1 MHAIPAPRH
10 APRARRTTTSAA
22 AGSAVSLIV
31 VVAGLAVTAL
41 PFQQELAPQQRAG
54 IVRHRI
60 QHRAL
65 LRIEFPLVVR
75 LSRAQCVGALRVALR
90 TLPAYAAPRQFLPQ
104 RLLRTLRLCALL
116 RVFGERSAGI
126 AVALITAIRFARGA
140 VGLTGFARAAGIRAG
155 LRTLVLRERLAG
167 LAVAVLLRRRCFRS
181 LVLARAVLRLRA
193 AALRALRVLRL

>member
-75 LSRAQCVGALRVALR
+75 LSRAQCVVALR

-126 AVALITAIRFARGA
+126 AVALITAIRF
-140 VGLTGFARAAGIRAG
+140 
-155 LRTLVLRERLAG
+155 
-167 LAVAVLLRRRCFRS
+167 
-181 LVLARAVLRLRA
+181 
-193 AALRALRVLRL
+193 